1 MSITI
6 SLSPEEEKGLR
17 ERAARAGQDVA
28 AYVRQ
33 LIHRE
38 IHGVSEALY
47 EGGVLKPA
55 QPLPLR
61 EHQRVIITVWEE
73 APQARISY
81 GLIPWRGDP
90 EVLRGIAEDPEL
102 RVLEYP

>member
-33 LIHRE
+33 IIHRE
-38 IHGVSEALY
+38 ILGASEALAPFRY
-47 EGGVLKPA
+47 EVANSG
-55 QPLPLR
+55 
-61 EHQRVIITVWEE
+61 
-73 APQARISY
+73 ISH
-81 GLIPWRGDP
+81 
-90 EVLRGIAEDPEL
+90 EEL
-102 RVLEYP
+102 RVFFEEVREEIWQEKHGNTSGRS